1 MAKPRY
7 LPYGYRIQNGLI
19 TPDTAQAEY
28 VRQIYQLYLAG
39 NSLQEIAK
47 HLQANSIPYSD
58 ETGWNKN
65 TVHRIVKNP
74 AYCGKDR
81 YPPIVEYTLFQKAQV
96 LCQRKAPTYTEALK
110 DIRGD
115 IICPDCDSRLE
126 WQTKGHRWRC
136 RHCAAFSVQIAPDIL
151 LQSIATT
158 MKRLQD
164 NPDSINDQPLSHNT
178 VSIEAEKQQAEIDEM
193 LSAGEFDAASLIQ
206 SVLSRADTQ
215 YLCCT
220 AGNSDPMTLRI
231 KEALAAAPPCDTF
244 DSKLYHTIADKNAYQ
259 TICNNAH
266 IDSIN
271 NIDRSI
277 SNQLVAPF
285 HATAAGIGST
295 YFEKRIYEL
304 VTKIC
309 ARIIDSAGRRIPY
322 ICGHAEYMQLCEE
335 ICRNISPS
343 QYTPDYE
350 SFRQAFVQSDLTEEM
365 LQSRECRQ
373 LRYCNLTTTEISDHL
388 SYEQYYENIR
398 QHYLRDAQKE
408 KILSTERI
416 ANQNH
421 KDVVL
426 ELQADGRDKPS
437 LRLVKTKRAGI
448 STMPNEFSRWGAYIF
463 LTKDKLPNQISW
475 KDENGESDE

>member
-1 MAKPRY
+1 MTKPRY

-178 VSIEAEKQQAEIDEM
+178 VSIEAEKQQTEIDEM
-193 LSAGEFDAASLIQ
+193 LSAGEFDAASLICLHEWSEDIEDVSKEEFKRKEREANDFAAAFLLPEETFRRDAERGPQ
-206 SVLSRADTQ
+206 TITYYKQLKKKWKVSIAAMIRRSEKLGIITTDDYQNLIRIMQRRGLRKEEPLDDTLITASPALLKTSVIMLLQENVFTPAEFMEELSDSYGLSINATEVERLLD
-215 YLCCT
+215 LP
-220 AGNSDPMTLRI
+220 AGT
-231 KEALAAAPPCDTF
+231 LAA
-244 DSKLYHTIADKNAYQ
+244 H
-259 TICNNAH
+259 
-266 IDSIN
+266 
-271 NIDRSI
+271 
-277 SNQLVAPF
+277 
-285 HATAAGIGST
+285 
-295 YFEKRIYEL
+295 
-304 VTKIC
+304 KI
-309 ARIIDSAGRRIPY
+309 I
-322 ICGHAEYMQLCEE
+322 
-335 ICRNISPS
+335 
-343 QYTPDYE
+343 
-350 SFRQAFVQSDLTEEM
+350 
-365 LQSRECRQ
+365 
-373 LRYCNLTTTEISDHL
+373 
-388 SYEQYYENIR
+388 
-398 QHYLRDAQKE
+398 
-408 KILSTERI
+408 
-416 ANQNH
+416 
-421 KDVVL
+421 
-426 ELQADGRDKPS
+426 
-437 LRLVKTKRAGI
+437 
-448 STMPNEFSRWGAYIF
+448 
-463 LTKDKLPNQISW
+463 KLPNLQL
-475 KDENGESDE
+475 KRNAT

>member
-164 NPDSINDQPLSHNT
+164 NPNSIDSPPLSHNT
-178 VSIEAEKQQAEIDEM
+178 VSIE
-193 LSAGEFDAASLIQ
+193 
-206 SVLSRADTQ
+206 
-215 YLCCT
+215 
-220 AGNSDPMTLRI
+220 P
-231 KEALAAAPPCDTF
+231 
-244 DSKLYHTIADKNAYQ
+244 KN
-259 TICNNAH
+259 
-266 IDSIN
+266 
-271 NIDRSI
+271 
-277 SNQLVAPF
+277 
-285 HATAAGIGST
+285 G
-295 YFEKRIYEL
+295 K
-304 VTKIC
+304 
-309 ARIIDSAGRRIPY
+309 
-322 ICGHAEYMQLCEE
+322 
-335 ICRNISPS
+335 
-343 QYTPDYE
+343 
-350 SFRQAFVQSDLTEEM
+350 
-365 LQSRECRQ
+365 
-373 LRYCNLTTTEISDHL
+373 
-388 SYEQYYENIR
+388 
-398 QHYLRDAQKE
+398 
-408 KILSTERI
+408 
-416 ANQNH
+416 
-421 KDVVL
+421 
-426 ELQADGRDKPS
+426 
-437 LRLVKTKRAGI
+437 
-448 STMPNEFSRWGAYIF
+448 
-463 LTKDKLPNQISW
+463 
-475 KDENGESDE
+475 

>member
-115 IICPDCDSRLE
+115 IIWPRMAAANWN
-126 WQTKGHRWRC
+126 WQAKWSSMAAC

-164 NPDSINDQPLSHNT
+164 NPDGINDQPLSHNT

-193 LSAGEFDAASLIQ
+193 LSAGNFDAESLIQ
-206 SVLSRADTQ
+206 NILARADLQ

-220 AGNSDPMTLRI
+220 AGKADPMTLRI

-244 DSKLYHTIADKNAYQ
+244 NPKLYHAIADKIVLHR
-259 TICNNAH
+259 TT
-266 IDSIN
+266 SI
-271 NIDRSI
+271 
-277 SNQLVAPF
+277 QL
-285 HATAAGIGST
+285 
-295 YFEKRIYEL
+295 KL
-304 VTKIC
+304 VN
-309 ARIIDSAGRRIPY
+309 G
-322 ICGHAEYMQLCEE
+322 M
-335 ICRNISPS
+335 
-343 QYTPDYE
+343 
-350 SFRQAFVQSDLTEEM
+350 
-365 LQSRECRQ
+365 
-373 LRYCNLTTTEISDHL
+373 
-388 SYEQYYENIR
+388 
-398 QHYLRDAQKE
+398 
-408 KILSTERI
+408 
-416 ANQNH
+416 
-421 KDVVL
+421 VV
-426 ELQADGRDKPS
+426 
-437 LRLVKTKRAGI
+437 
-448 STMPNEFSRWGAYIF
+448 
-463 LTKDKLPNQISW
+463 
-475 KDENGESDE
+475 

>member
-19 TPDTAQAEY
+19 TPDTAQAEC

-47 HLQANSIPYSD
+47 RLQATGIPYSD

-74 AYCGKDR
+74 AYTGRDS
-81 YPPIVEYTLFQKAQV
+81 YPPIVEEALFQKAQV
-96 LCQRKAPTYTEALK
+96 LCQRKAPTYTESLK

-115 IICPDCDSRLE
+115 IICPDCGSRME

-220 AGNSDPMTLRI
+220 AGKADPMTLRI

-244 DSKLYHTIADKNAYQ
+244 DTKLYHAIADKIVLHR
-259 TICNNAH
+259 TTPI
-266 IDSIN
+266 
-271 NIDRSI
+271 
-277 SNQLVAPF
+277 QL
-285 HATAAGIGST
+285 
-295 YFEKRIYEL
+295 KL
-304 VTKIC
+304 VN
-309 ARIIDSAGRRIPY
+309 G
-322 ICGHAEYMQLCEE
+322 M
-335 ICRNISPS
+335 
-343 QYTPDYE
+343 
-350 SFRQAFVQSDLTEEM
+350 
-365 LQSRECRQ
+365 
-373 LRYCNLTTTEISDHL
+373 
-388 SYEQYYENIR
+388 
-398 QHYLRDAQKE
+398 
-408 KILSTERI
+408 
-416 ANQNH
+416 
-421 KDVVL
+421 VV
-426 ELQADGRDKPS
+426 
-437 LRLVKTKRAGI
+437 
-448 STMPNEFSRWGAYIF
+448 
-463 LTKDKLPNQISW
+463 
-475 KDENGESDE
+475 